1 MKTNTYATSMQQTLA
16 DEGVAALILTDTINI
31 RYFSGIHFKHPGSA
45 AMLLFADRPPVVY
58 SGELEYE
65 TALNETRVEDIRTY
79 GRQEEY
85 ESVLIR
91 ALQDS
96 GVDKGAVGFED
107 RYISVAT
114 AGRLVEALPGCRFVP
129 FSAPIAAQRG
139 IKTAEEIALTRE
151 ACGFAEKAMQRVL
164 DIAKEG
170 MPERE
175 LAILGERTMR
185 EAGAE
190 DRAFE
195 TIFSSGT
202 RTAMCHGFAS
212 DKRLEAG
219 DLVMFDLG
227 AVHQGYHSDMTRMAT
242 VGEPRKEHRN
252 TFDDLK
258 KVYDVLIA
266 ETQAGISVGELL
278 QRGSEAVEKSEYS
291 EAFICGYGRGLGLTL
306 IEEPTLSMDSELI
319 LEPGM
324 IITFHPQFYFL
335 HRFGLRLESTVLV
348 TEAGAEVLTPLPM
361 ELYRL

>member
-1 MKTNTYATSMQQTLA
+1 MTTNICAASMQHTLA
-16 DEGVAALILTDTINI
+16 DEGVAVLLLTDTINI

-65 TALNETRVEDIRTY
+65 TALTETRVEDIRTY
-79 GRQEEY
+79 GWQEEY

-91 ALQDS
+91 AL
-96 GVDKGAVGFED
+96 
-107 RYISVAT
+107 
-114 AGRLVEALPGCRFVP
+114 
-129 FSAPIAAQRG
+129 
-139 IKTAEEIALTRE
+139 
-151 ACGFAEKAMQRVL
+151 
-164 DIAKEG
+164 
-170 MPERE
+170 
-175 LAILGERTMR
+175 R

-195 TIFSSGT
+195 TIFSSGS

-212 DKRLEAG
+212 EKRLEPG

-242 VGEPRKEHRN
+242 VGEPKNEHRDA
-252 TFDDLK
+252 FGDLK
-258 KVYDVLIA
+258 KVYDVLIG
-266 ETQAGISVGELL
+266 ETLPGISVGELL
-278 QRGSEAVEKSEYS
+278 RRGSEAVEESEYA

-306 IEEPTLSMDSELI
+306 IEEPTLSMDSELT

-335 HRFGLRLESTVLV
+335 HRFGLRLESTVFV
-348 TEAGAEVLTPLPM
+348 TENGAEVLTPLPM
-361 ELYRL
+361 ELYRI